1 MTSGAVPDHKVTR
14 ELRES
19 EERFKLLVET
29 VGDYAIFMLDPS
41 GTIISWN
48 AGAARIKGYTAEEVI
63 GRNFAIFYPPEDLH
77 KPPAELNEA
86 IAHGRL
92 EDEGWRVR
100 KNGERFWANVIIT
113 ALFDDHGRLRGFA
126 KVTRDLTERRLKEE
140 AERRA
145 ALLAEASRLKDDFL
159 AMVSHELRTPLNVVL
174 GQAAMLQ
181 KDLPPEQTRRGW
193 AALHRNLALLTQII
207 DDLLDL
213 SRVTTG
219 KLTLERKPVDMR
231 PLIEHAVEEM
241 MPAAEAKQLQVR
253 RRIDAAPAV
262 VLGDPGRLR
271 QVINNLLSNALKFT
285 PAGGWIDVEC
295 GTAGRSVLVR
305 VTDSGVGIDAEFLG
319 SVFDRFSQG
328 DTSIRREHGGLGLG
342 LAIVRELVAR
352 HGGTITAASAGKG
365 KGSTFELR
373 LSAVKD

>member
-1 MTSGAVPDHKVTR
+1 MTSGAVPDHPVTR

-19 EERFKLLVET
+19 EERFKLLVEN
-29 VGDYAIFMLDPS
+29 VGDYAIFMLDQS
-41 GTIISWN
+41 GTIVSWN
-48 AGAARIKGYTAEEVI
+48 VGAARIKGYTADEVI

-86 IAHGRL
+86 IARGRL

-100 KNGERFWANVIIT
+100 KNGERFWANVVIT
-113 ALFDDHGRLRGFA
+113 ALFDDRGRLRGFA

-193 AALHRNLALLTQII
+193 AALDRNLALLTQII

-213 SRVTTG
+213 SRITTG
-219 KLTLERKPVDMR
+219 KFTLERNPVDMR
-231 PLIEHAVEEM
+231 ALIEHAVEEL
-241 MPAAEAKQLQVR
+241 MPAADAKQLQVR
-253 RRIDAAPAV
+253 RRIDAAQAV

-271 QVINNLLSNALKFT
+271 QIVNNLLSNALKFT

-305 VTDSGVGIDAEFLG
+305 VSDSGVGIDPEFLG

-328 DTSIRREHGGLGLG
+328 DTSIRREHSGLGLG

-373 LSAVKD
+373 LPTVKD